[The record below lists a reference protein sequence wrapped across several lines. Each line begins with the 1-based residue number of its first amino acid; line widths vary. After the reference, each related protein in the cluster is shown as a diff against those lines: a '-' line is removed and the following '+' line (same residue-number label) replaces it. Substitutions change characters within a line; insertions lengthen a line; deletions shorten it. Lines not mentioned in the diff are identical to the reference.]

1 MTKPN
6 LWKASM
12 LDASGELNKKA
23 KAQLLAYLAR
33 HPESQA
39 AHDAIHHDF
48 EQLRMLPPV
57 KMTEFESQSLVGRIK
72 ESIHKKLNEL
82 QAPQRTG
89 NRWKMIYHTFA
100 GAAAM
105 AACVI
110 IALSVYYA
118 HTRAEMNR
126 AAAVAKAE
134 GQMRDFLDTGSQ
146 NLTDYVYDDV
156 ATEIQTISDKQH
168 QLIAGDLVRNAMLTL
183 AEDATD
189 VTELEAD

>member
-6 LWKASM
+6 LWKASL

-23 KAQLLAYLAR
+23 KAQLLDYLAR
-33 HPESQA
+33 HPEA
-39 AHDAIHHDF
+39 TAVHDAVHQDF

-57 KMTEFESQSLVGRIK
+57 KMTELESRTFVGRIK
-72 ESIHKKLNEL
+72 VSIHKKLHEL
-82 QAPQRTG
+82 QAPARTRQ
-89 NRWKMIYHTFA
+89 RWKMIYHTVA

-110 IALSVYYA
+110 ITLSAYYM
-118 HTRAEMNR
+118 HSRAERSR
-126 AAAVAKAE
+126 AAAVAQATS
-134 GQMRDFLDTGSQ
+134 QLQDYLDAGHE
-146 NLTDYVYDDV
+146 NVTDYVIDDV

-168 QLIAGDLVRNAMLTL
+168 QLIAGDVVRNAMLTL